1 MDYFKNRKLK
11 WLSCFFLCLF
21 LAAGFQPAYSV
32 EEVDLSDKIEDF
44 TNKDSNASYSGAA
57 VADMILWF
65 LDENGTA
72 SSSSYD
78 LNDTDSGSAEDDR
91 QDQLFTAHASNA
103 DDNITLSDMQ
113 AILTAY
119 TDASV
124 YDFGT
129 TDDENSQ
136 WTATDAQDQDTVNE
150 FIMHWLDYEVP
161 GVSDDRFKR
170 VPVAVVTSS
179 DPSAASAKADFSHW
193 MCITGYNADA
203 DPNVT
208 PWTFPGVTLNGF
220 YIKDPAGTP
229 GLEVD
234 INQYMT
240 AATWNTKYFKPI
252 ASGLEGAGKYGAVV
266 EPPDPTDEVWEYD
279 ESPAV
284 PEPEVK
290 EMLDNSNVTYR
301 YSSYGTV
308 ASDDQAELK
317 ERLLASTEFSKML
330 KSDMYDKA
338 FNKNDI
344 GRVTRVEREGEDYA
358 VVFFEKEKGNKVV
371 TTAAAIVSLED
382 GTFEMGAAD
391 SDPDTYFDE
400 LTRSEAYANVFLE
413 TNGKLPISIW
423 PSLGQSNLFNY
434 GQKVVTLESSGM
446 VRETCIYQA
455 EKNGEV
461 ELEGK
466 SPEIELLAADL
477 EYAWRNWRYSVA
489 KKTWYRTSESKEPGF
504 YSHYEVKVTGDQ
516 GVADVVLPDSAS
528 SVTKDTV
535 EDGYIVE
542 FDSKE
547 TGWKKIT
554 ATDHNYKGSIYG
566 GGISLMYF
574 KQLSEIFLT

>member
-1 MDYFKNRKLK
+1 MDYFKSRKLT

-21 LAAGFQPAYSV
+21 LVAGFQPAYSA
-32 EEVDLSDKIEDF
+32 EEVDLSDKIADF

-65 LDENGTA
+65 LDTNGTA
-72 SSSSYD
+72 TNSNYDQNGSSADD
-78 LNDTDSGSAEDDR
+78 LTTDER
-91 QDQLFTAHASNA
+91 QEMLFTDHVSNS
-103 DDNITLSDMQ
+103 DDNVTLTDMQ
-113 AILTAY
+113 EILTAY
-119 TDASV
+119 TDSDV

-129 TDDENSQ
+129 TIDENSQ
-136 WTATDAQDQDTVNE
+136 WTEDDAEDQDKVNE
-150 FIMHWLDYEVP
+150 FIMHWLDYQVP
-161 GVSDDRFKR
+161 DMSDERFER

-179 DPSAASAKADFSHW
+179 NPTDANATADFSHW
-193 MCITGYNADA
+193 MCITGYNASA

-208 PWTFPGVTLNGF
+208 AWTFPTVTLNGF
-220 YIKDPAGTP
+220 YIKDPAS
-229 GLEVD
+229 GLSLASH
-234 INQYMT
+234 YMT
-240 AATWNTKYFKPI
+240 AATWNADYFKPI
-252 ASGLEGAGKYGAVV
+252 ASGLEGADKYGAVV
-266 EPPDPTDEVWEYD
+266 EPPDPRDEAAWEYD

-290 EMLDNSNVTYR
+290 AMLENSNVTYR
-301 YSSYGTV
+301 YSNYGTS

-330 KSDMYDKA
+330 ESDMYNEA

-344 GRVTRVEREGEDYA
+344 GRVTRVERDGNDYA
-358 VVFFEKEKGNKVV
+358 VVFFEKEKNGKVV

-382 GTFEMGAAD
+382 GTFEMGAAA
-391 SDPDTYFDE
+391 SDAKTYFDE

-423 PSLGQSNLFNY
+423 PSLAQTHPLNY
-434 GQKVVTLESSGM
+434 GQKAVTLESSGM

-466 SPEIELLAADL
+466 SPEINLLAADL
-477 EYAWRNWRYSVA
+477 EYAWHNWRYSVA
-489 KKTWYRTSESKEPGF
+489 KKSWYRTSESKEPGF
-504 YSHYEVKVTGDQ
+504 YSHYEVEVTGDE
-516 GVADVVLPDSAS
+516 GVVDVVLPDSAE
-528 SVTKDTV
+528 SVTKDSV
-535 EDGYIVE
+535 ENGYIVE

-554 ATDHNYKGSIYG
+554 ATDDNYKGSIYS
-566 GGISLMYF
+566 GGISMMYF
-574 KQLSEIFLT
+574 K